1 MYSVGGWKSFGH
13 LYHMRLSKIS
23 MTLWL
28 LGAAFMLL
36 GVVFK
41 LLHLS
46 GAAKLLLLGV
56 LVTICGL
63 LSAVRDVWTKP

>member
-1 MYSVGGWKSFGH
+1 
-13 LYHMRLSKIS
+13 
-23 MTLWL
+23 
-28 LGAAFMLL
+28 MLL

-46 GAAKLLLLGV
+46 GAAKLLLLGA

>member
-1 MYSVGGWKSFGH
+1 
-13 LYHMRLSKIS
+13 
-23 MTLWL
+23 
-28 LGAAFMLL
+28 MLL

-41 LLHLS
+41 VLHLS
-46 GAAKLLLLGV
+46 GAAKLLLLGA

>member
-1 MYSVGGWKSFGH
+1 
-13 LYHMRLSKIS
+13 MRLSKIS
-23 MTLWL
+23 LTLWL

-41 LLHLS
+41 VLHLS
-46 GAAKLLLLGV
+46 GAAKLLLLGA